1 MALGKGARSSSSNL
15 QGLRVLVVEDG
26 WQVADALKL
35 SLERMGMVVAG
46 PAATAR
52 EAQCLATE
60 CPPDLAV
67 VDVNLKGEMAYELMD
82 WLHDRS
88 IRVVV
93 IYRLRRPSW
102 VIGEIRSHPAQ
113 AVHRYDAT
121 DNPAAG
127 DGAESDTVMG
137 FVACVSLRMH
147 LDGSSILQRRPSAS
161 KVRSTV
167 PPSS

>member
-1 MALGKGARSSSSNL
+1 MAIGKGAPNSSSSL
-15 QGLRVLVVEDG
+15 QGLRALVVEDG
-26 WQVADALKL
+26 WQVADALKI

-46 PAATAR
+46 PVATAR

-93 IYRLRRPSW
+93 TTGYEDLPESL
-102 VIGEIRSHPAQ
+102 GEF
-113 AVHRYDAT
+113 
-121 DNPAAG
+121 AAILHKPF
-127 DGAESDTVMG
+127 TVTTLLTTLQRVMG
-137 FVACVSLRMH
+137 R
-147 LDGSSILQRRPSAS
+147 GP
-161 KVRSTV
+161 T
-167 PPSS
+167 P

>member
-1 MALGKGARSSSSNL
+1 MALGKGVRSSLSNL
-15 QGLRVLVVEDG
+15 QGLRALVVEDG
-26 WQVADALKL
+26 WQVADALKI

-46 PAATAR
+46 PVATAR

-93 IYRLRRPSW
+93 TTGYEDLPKSL
-102 VIGEIRSHPAQ
+102 GEF
-113 AVHRYDAT
+113 
-121 DNPAAG
+121 AAILHKPF
-127 DGAESDTVMG
+127 TVTTLLTTLQRVMG
-137 FVACVSLRMH
+137 RSLT
-147 LDGSSILQRRPSAS
+147 P
-161 KVRSTV
+161 
-167 PPSS
+167 